1 MYQQNMATIGS
12 TENPC
17 RIAIIGA
24 GPAGFY
30 AAGHLL
36 KQKTHVVTVDVF
48 DKLPVPYGLVRSGVA
63 PDHQKIKNVTRVYEK
78 TAAQEGFRFF
88 GNVEY
93 GRDIDLEDLSKRGSG
108 L

>member
-1 MYQQNMATIGS
+1 MATIGS
-12 TENPC
+12 VENPA

-36 KQKTHVVTVDVF
+36 RQKSKIVTVDLF

-63 PDHQKIKNVTRVYEK
+63 PDHQKI
-78 TAAQEGFRFF
+78 
-88 GNVEY
+88 
-93 GRDIDLEDLSKRGSG
+93 
-108 L
+108 